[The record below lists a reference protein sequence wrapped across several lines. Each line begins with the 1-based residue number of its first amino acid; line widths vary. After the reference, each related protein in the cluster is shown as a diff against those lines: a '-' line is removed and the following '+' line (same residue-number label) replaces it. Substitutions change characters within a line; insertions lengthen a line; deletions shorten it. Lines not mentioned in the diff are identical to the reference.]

1 MEYVANGL
9 RNKHIALE
17 MAVSEQTVKFHLKNI
32 FKKLG
37 VKSRKDAV
45 SKFISKISESANK
58 A

>member
-1 MEYVANGL
+1 
-9 RNKHIALE
+9 